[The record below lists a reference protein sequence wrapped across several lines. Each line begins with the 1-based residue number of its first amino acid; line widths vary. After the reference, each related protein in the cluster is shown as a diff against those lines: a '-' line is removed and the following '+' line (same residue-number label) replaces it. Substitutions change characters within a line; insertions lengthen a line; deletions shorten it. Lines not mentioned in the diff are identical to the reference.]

1 MTNTPEAAIRQTLK
15 EHLGLDPER
24 AQTMPLSTDLSEDLD
39 ADSLDVI
46 EVCMSLEDLF
56 GISLPDTVTDRI
68 STLGDLIAEVSRQTG
83 KFS

>member
-1 MTNTPEAAIRQTLK
+1 MTKTPETAIRQILK

-24 AQTMPLSTDLSEDLD
+24 AQTMPLSTNLSEDLD

-46 EVCMSLEDLF
+46 EVCMALEDTF
-56 GISLPDTVTDRI
+56 RISLPDTVTDQI
-68 STLGDLIAEVSRQTG
+68 STLGDLIREVQRQTG